1 MITSNYIA
9 IIYLTGDLVLI
20 CKYCYYI
27 IIYTSKFVFYNFL
40 SRCKGYVIPD
50 VSLFY

>member
-1 MITSNYIA
+1 MITSKDIA

-20 CKYCYYI
+20 CKYFYYLYFKI
-27 IIYTSKFVFYNFL
+27 VFYNFL

-50 VSLFY
+50 VSLFH